1 MTWSK
6 EEVYLNIYPTKY
18 NCKIIFFRQDK
29 NKIDILS
36 EIDKKIAMNN
46 RVFIEKSVRNEY
58 IKEISTCIINEKL
71 KYKKCKSVFINIQ
84 ENDVI
89 VKNIKIDSAINKKDL
104 IKAVDIE
111 IKEFSGSSFNNYCID
126 YKRLNDIKEETDVQ
140 VVLFPK
146 KYIDL
151 FSELCDQIGIEKRAM
166 HTNFDLLGRLIKR
179 SGGESMKHLN
189 GELGVVEF
197 RPNDLVISIFYD
209 CMLKNSYVLKKEEF
223 NHEIG
228 ENIFV
233 NCDSILALGKQSI
246 DDIKIIQDFADIIG
260 ADFENDL
267 EYTKNGKRVSAKE
280 YFQIAAKMVN

>member
-1 MTWSK
+1 
-6 EEVYLNIYPTKY
+6 
-18 NCKIIFFRQDK
+18 
-29 NKIDILS
+29 
-36 EIDKKIAMNN
+36 
-46 RVFIEKSVRNEY
+46 
-58 IKEISTCIINEKL
+58 
-71 KYKKCKSVFINIQ
+71 
-84 ENDVI
+84 
-89 VKNIKIDSAINKKDL
+89 
-104 IKAVDIE
+104 
-111 IKEFSGSSFNNYCID
+111 
-126 YKRLNDIKEETDVQ
+126 
-140 VVLFPK
+140 
-146 KYIDL
+146 
-151 FSELCDQIGIEKRAM
+151 
-166 HTNFDLLGRLIKR
+166 
-179 SGGESMKHLN
+179 MKHLN